1 MQARAQLAQ
10 SADGGDS
17 DGSRLVT
24 YANYHDV
31 VSSSGRADTC
41 KQFESGQSGTDSMTG
56 TVHRLDLKGTADS
69 AYTAGLTSTTGSLP
83 LVRHDSTQLSQDA
96 ALNNQGADTCQ
107 SPCDNCTTP
116 LLSKANSG
124 SRCTQPEA
132 AANVNL
138 PHSQQQL
145 PGAELQHQESLAP
158 STVPHITGK
167 AALSEAGSLCS
178 PAKAPQAKLP
188 DEVHQQSQLPA
199 SRQPSSIFSDP
210 GPEDKPCE
218 VATSNVGSAEL
229 RVEGCPVAT
238 QQQVLRRYH
247 GHVDV
252 HAKLAQTMLQPQ
264 DPEPAQNMS
273 RVS

>member
-10 SADGGDS
+10 SADGADRNV
-17 DGSRLVT
+17 SRFVT

-41 KQFESGQSGTDSMTG
+41 EHFESGQSGTDCMTG
-56 TVHRLDLKGTADS
+56 TVHRPGLKRTADS

-83 LVRHDSTQLSQDA
+83 LVRHDNTQLSQDA

-145 PGAELQHQESLAP
+145 AGAELQHQESPAP
-158 STVPHITGK
+158 STVSHITRK

-210 GPEDKPCE
+210 DPEDKACE

-229 RVEGCPVAT
+229 RVEGCAVAT
-238 QQQVLRRYH
+238 QQQVLKLYY

-252 HAKLAQTMLQPQ
+252 HAELALTMLQIQ
-264 DPEPAQNMS
+264 NPEPAQHCS
-273 RVS
+273 TIG